1 MSTRRDLDG
10 ALRAWGDEAGPA
22 PDPAFLAR
30 LEHRLRHDDGAVE
43 VDLQP
48 AGRVVPRRRR
58 VGIAGVAAVAVAAVA
73 TAAAA
78 LGTFAPEHGVRV
90 DPDAD
95 PTEVTLPLGPSTS
108 TPAVVVPPATTQVS
122 ISAAT
127 TAVPASVAP
136 TTTTAVDPGV
146 SPSAP
151 VQPTEPATTRA
162 TEPPTTEPP
171 TTGPPI
177 TPTPTTTTTPPATTV
192 APPTTEVHP
201 VATFSVTCAEV
212 VVDTRPAIVCE
223 WSEPPGGAAGY
234 RILRGDQ
241 QAAVGRVLSPTPG
254 TRRYVDPDIIS
265 GHTYSYLLHALDGS
279 GTKTGQSNLVVVAC
293 CRA

>member
-48 AGRVVPRRRR
+48 AGRVVPQRRR

-90 DPDAD
+90 DPGAD

-146 SPSAP
+146 SPSPP

-162 TEPPTTEPP
+162 TVAPTTAA
-171 TTGPPI
+171 
-177 TPTPTTTTTPPATTV
+177 TTTPPATTV